1 MKSEKSKCSKDFIR
15 HRKND
20 PNTKTPKGGKMIK
33 FSEKIK
39 YTLYIDPA
47 VLKRVD
53 DLFKQDGCKSKSE
66 FIERAVRFYCGY
78 LSAENY
84 RDYVPKVMLSTI
96 KGSLDGFE
104 SRMASLMFKMSVEL
118 SVLNRVTA
126 ATVDTGD
133 LNLPRIRADC
143 VRDVK
148 RIQGVITLAEAVE
161 DEENK

>member
-1 MKSEKSKCSKDFIR
+1 MKSEKNKCSKDSIR

-20 PNTKTPKGGKMIK
+20 SNTKTPKGGTLIK
-33 FSEKIK
+33 FSEKTK

-47 VLKRVD
+47 ELKRVD

-104 SRMASLMFKMSVEL
+104 SRMASLMFKMAVEL

-148 RIQGVITLAEAVE
+148 RIQGVISLAEAVK

>member
-1 MKSEKSKCSKDFIR
+1 
-15 HRKND
+15 
-20 PNTKTPKGGKMIK
+20 MIK
-33 FSEKIK
+33 ISEKIK

-104 SRMASLMFKMSVEL
+104 SRMAGLLFKMAVEL

-126 ATVDTGD
+126 ATIDVGEF
-133 LNLPRIRADC
+133 NLTRTRGRCIE
-143 VRDVK
+143 DVK
-148 RIQGVITLAEAVE
+148 RINGCLSFDQAVK

>member
-1 MKSEKSKCSKDFIR
+1 
-15 HRKND
+15 
-20 PNTKTPKGGKMIK
+20 MIK

-148 RIQGVITLAEAVE
+148 RIQGVITLTEAVE